1 MNLNN
6 ANAINF
12 SYLLIDLYKKV
23 PLTEEELVVILVL
36 DHLISQGNKLI
47 SSSTLALNMS
57 YEEKKIDDILAKLYE
72 RKVIDIVIEPTG
84 LTISIDPLKKILYK
98 KFEESIFS
106 SEELKENEE
115 AEKLRSEVYESLEE
129 LFKRSLTPVEI
140 NRVSDRLADKE
151 NFEYIKEAL
160 KEAKAKNYISIN
172 QIDKAIIRRIRQAVL
187 NENK

>member
-47 SSSTLALNMS
+47 SSSTLALNMN

-72 RKVIDIVIEPTG
+72 RKIIDIVIEPTG

-98 KFEESIFS
+98 KK
-106 SEELKENEE
+106 LKN
-115 AEKLRSEVYESLEE
+115 
-129 LFKRSLTPVEI
+129 
-140 NRVSDRLADKE
+140 
-151 NFEYIKEAL
+151 
-160 KEAKAKNYISIN
+160 
-172 QIDKAIIRRIRQAVL
+172 
-187 NENK
+187 